1 MERNGMN
8 KTLKYSAIVLA
19 TLLLTSGCSQSSEG
33 LKKEVKAE
41 STKEVKKE
49 TTTHVV
55 HTNKHWGYTGDVAP
69 EHWAELNEK
78 FYMCS
83 EGQQQAPIDVIAT
96 KDSELPR
103 LKLSYTKG
111 AENIVNNGHAVQV
124 NIKDGNIL
132 NIGGIPYTLKQFH
145 FHTPSEN
152 LVNGK
157 SFPLE
162 AHFVHVSPKGN
173 LAVISVM
180 FEEGTANAALNRMVK
195 KFPLGL
201 NQEKEIELSSEYVNV
216 MLPVDTAYYKFMGSL
231 TTPPCSE
238 QVKWFVIKK
247 PLTASKAQ
255 IDAMHQEIGQNNN
268 RPVQPSNGRLIEE

>member
-1 MERNGMN
+1 MN
-8 KTLKYSAIVLA
+8 KTLTYSAIVLA
-19 TLLLTSGCSQSSEG
+19 TLFLSSGCSQSSEG
-33 LKKEVKAE
+33 LKKEVKTE
-41 STKEVKKE
+41 IKEEVKTE
-49 TTTHVV
+49 TTKHVV
-55 HTNKHWGYTGDVAP
+55 HTNKHWGYKGDVEPA
-69 EHWAELNEK
+69 HWSELNEK
-78 FYMCS
+78 FHMCS
-83 EGQQQAPIDVIAT
+83 EGQQQSPIDVIAT
-96 KDSELPR
+96 KESELPR
-103 LKLSYTKG
+103 LKLSYTKA
-111 AENIVNNGHAVQV
+111 AENIINNGHAVQV

-132 NIGGIPYTLKQFH
+132 KLGGVPYTLKQFH

-195 KFPLGL
+195 QFPLGL
-201 NQEKEIELSSEYVNV
+201 NQEKSIDLSSEYVNV

-268 RPVQPSNGRLIEE
+268 RPVQPSNGRTIDE